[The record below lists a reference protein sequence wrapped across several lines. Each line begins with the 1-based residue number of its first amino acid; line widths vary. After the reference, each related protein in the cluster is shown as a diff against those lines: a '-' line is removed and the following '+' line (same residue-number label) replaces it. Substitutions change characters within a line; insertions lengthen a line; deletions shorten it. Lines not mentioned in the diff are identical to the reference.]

1 MEKEENEIPTKKKT
15 NDTKDTLIGLAQGEL
30 VQRHGE
36 AASQI
41 LQAYQGIRVDHAG
54 HLEEYHGRSLKE
66 ISQYKV
72 GQNPD
77 VTKKQQAGFSAEL
90 LKESRD
96 NQQAIL
102 QGENTRT
109 RTTDGIG
116 ETNHT
121 QYDHVVVNE
130 DGTVQD
136 GSGSQM
142 KFLQTS
148 VGKDGK
154 TTYKV
159 IDKLATDQ
167 SWDRYD
173 GPVDIPSDQYEGA
186 VRYAKEQEE
195 KYRKQAEVLRERGN
209 VEKAQEV
216 EEKAERYRQA
226 QKRVRDSGVT
236 TKEALEARNTPEKLV
251 AKDMLKSG
259 HKAGVQAA
267 KGTMVVSGVVSGVK
281 NFCAVVSG
289 DKDVDEAAADVAK
302 DVVKDGATAY
312 GVANIGTGI
321 KALMHA
327 SKNEVIREL
336 GASAVNLPVMLAST
350 TVSVGKNL
358 FRYAK
363 GDINTEELV
372 LALGQDGMQLTGGFL
387 GGSVGLACGGPIGAV
402 IGSFVGTLISKV
414 IYTGV
419 TGILKEA
426 NIAKQRRRV
435 LEQMAEE
442 AVSELGRLKEELREY
457 AEEKY
462 QERERWIEELF
473 TTMEQ
478 TSLDNDIDGY
488 IQCMD
493 RFGKAFGIELSLNS
507 KEEIDAFMKDED
519 SVFVL

>member
-1 MEKEENEIPTKKKT
+1 
-15 NDTKDTLIGLAQGEL
+15 
-30 VQRHGE
+30 
-36 AASQI
+36 
-41 LQAYQGIRVDHAG
+41 
-54 HLEEYHGRSLKE
+54 
-66 ISQYKV
+66 
-72 GQNPD
+72 
-77 VTKKQQAGFSAEL
+77 
-90 LKESRD
+90 
-96 NQQAIL
+96 
-102 QGENTRT
+102 
-109 RTTDGIG
+109 
-116 ETNHT
+116 
-121 QYDHVVVNE
+121 
-130 DGTVQD
+130 
-136 GSGSQM
+136 
-142 KFLQTS
+142 
-148 VGKDGK
+148 
-154 TTYKV
+154 
-159 IDKLATDQ
+159 
-167 SWDRYD
+167 
-173 GPVDIPSDQYEGA
+173 
-186 VRYAKEQEE
+186 
-195 KYRKQAEVLRERGN
+195 
-209 VEKAQEV
+209 
-216 EEKAERYRQA
+216 
-226 QKRVRDSGVT
+226 
-236 TKEALEARNTPEKLV
+236 
-251 AKDMLKSG
+251 MLKSG

-435 LEQMAEE
+435 LEQ
-442 AVSELGRLKEELREY
+442 
-457 AEEKY
+457 
-462 QERERWIEELF
+462 LF

-478 TSLDNDIDGY
+478 TSLANDIDGY